1 MVIALNMQ
9 NTDDISTIFI
19 RISDEI
25 HELTVQLEKAGGI
38 IADALSTVSDVAAC
52 TAKKTGYV
60 LQNHGELPDAFYA
73 SESETTKDYTCAEKV
88 MKTEAQ
94 AVRSKKNLAGAC
106 DMLTE
111 AMQRLRREQTS
122 VAKAVENCSY
132 VTMSG
137 ISSLNELT
145 AAAEKTQYAAEKLQS
160 SYIRT
165 AEAAE
170 NLAKA
175 SEKASDA
182 SERYGRNSSLDKS
195 DFYQKLKQ
203 AASSTAV
210 AAACEGK
217 SYWKNLFSN
226 FYKSAVP
233 MDMDVIRGSV
243 DILTDLTTRLAEAAF
258 EMAAAFSEAE
268 SVIIKATGA
277 AGGALDGLSESM
289 MDAWAASRTGSLDEA
304 AAVVGEINTRLGLTG
319 EALSQAT
326 VKFLDF
332 ASATGGNA
340 AGSVR
345 GITQLMKQWEIEAY
359 ELTATLDKL
368 TLTGQLS
375 GISVDSLTSQLIS
388 NKAVLSQLGF
398 TLEQAMAMF
407 AEFELAG
414 TQASS
419 VMAGFSTALSNGSV
433 SSMEELYDVFEKIES
448 GSIDAA
454 KAAEIFGTG
463 AGRSI
468 TDAVRAG
475 VLSLDDM
482 VSALENADGT
492 LEKTAKSAQTTEEK
506 WEQATN
512 NVSAA
517 FSNALSPAIEAVSA
531 QVAGFVNSIGTF
543 LNNHPVITKM
553 IVSAAISLGTLTA
566 AFAASTF
573 AAKVAV
579 PALTEFGIALNSAL
593 GPIGWIPLAITG
605 ISIAVTAFTQMTAAA
620 EDGMA
625 DMTAATRAQYDRL
638 QMLNEEYE
646 TACDHYGKTSEEAL
660 LLKNQMNELS
670 AEFEANRQTVEEF
683 VAEVDAL
690 CESAAQVTANFAE
703 NMQAIQSAE
712 LGTMILIEK
721 YEELAKQ
728 ENLTGIQEE
737 ELNAVTKKL
746 AENYPDLA
754 AKMDSAADST
764 NDYVDALKKACEEEA
779 EEQRQQQAQDTYV
792 EAILQRKKLT
802 EELEKA
808 QENLWSTFEY
818 SHPLKD
824 KNLLIPDFGLIDII
838 ISSKEIGESIHLV
851 DQINVQLQ
859 ETDQVLA
866 EIEAQWEV
874 YAERPRTYSEVCIEA
889 FQNVQAEVDELI
901 TAYNEAYEAARSSI
915 DQTIGLFDEMSAR
928 CEFNTEDMIS
938 RWKKQID
945 YLSEYKDNLKLA
957 LDYGIDRELI
967 LALSDGSEESAGTLA
982 AIVDRIGELKQTSGE
997 QADQFIEE
1005 LNDSF
1010 SGVEEAKD
1018 LFAGTVAE
1026 IKVDFSG
1033 KMDELQGK
1041 FTETLEKM
1049 GDIDGAAAA
1058 AEAIMDAY
1066 TSSIQSGTAEA
1077 VSAAAAVAEAVSEAL
1092 ADIAADPDEIVNLP
1106 HKGKIIEEES
1116 SFSSGSS
1123 LSDIFLDNF
1132 VKPFL
1137 PSLSDVLP
1145 GPFAKSFL
1153 FPAGINPFV
1162 NAGNSN
1168 PLYIQPSE
1176 QMKKTAY
1183 ADDAKYDSEKR
1194 IRLEIAGSGAIGIGG
1209 QSKESILEVLQTNL
1223 KPVLMNLIRREIYEE
1238 GDLAYEY

>member
-506 WEQATN
+506 WE
-512 NVSAA
+512 
-517 FSNALSPAIEAVSA
+517 
-531 QVAGFVNSIGTF
+531 
-543 LNNHPVITKM
+543 
-553 IVSAAISLGTLTA
+553 
-566 AFAASTF
+566 
-573 AAKVAV
+573 
-579 PALTEFGIALNSAL
+579 
-593 GPIGWIPLAITG
+593 
-605 ISIAVTAFTQMTAAA
+605 
-620 EDGMA
+620 
-625 DMTAATRAQYDRL
+625 
-638 QMLNEEYE
+638 
-646 TACDHYGKTSEEAL
+646 
-660 LLKNQMNELS
+660 
-670 AEFEANRQTVEEF
+670 
-683 VAEVDAL
+683 
-690 CESAAQVTANFAE
+690 
-703 NMQAIQSAE
+703 
-712 LGTMILIEK
+712 
-721 YEELAKQ
+721 
-728 ENLTGIQEE
+728 
-737 ELNAVTKKL
+737 
-746 AENYPDLA
+746 
-754 AKMDSAADST
+754 
-764 NDYVDALKKACEEEA
+764 
-779 EEQRQQQAQDTYV
+779 
-792 EAILQRKKLT
+792 
-802 EELEKA
+802 
-808 QENLWSTFEY
+808 
-818 SHPLKD
+818 
-824 KNLLIPDFGLIDII
+824 
-838 ISSKEIGESIHLV
+838 
-851 DQINVQLQ
+851 
-859 ETDQVLA
+859 
-866 EIEAQWEV
+866 
-874 YAERPRTYSEVCIEA
+874 
-889 FQNVQAEVDELI
+889 
-901 TAYNEAYEAARSSI
+901 
-915 DQTIGLFDEMSAR
+915 
-928 CEFNTEDMIS
+928 
-938 RWKKQID
+938 
-945 YLSEYKDNLKLA
+945 
-957 LDYGIDRELI
+957 
-967 LALSDGSEESAGTLA
+967 
-982 AIVDRIGELKQTSGE
+982 
-997 QADQFIEE
+997 
-1005 LNDSF
+1005 
-1010 SGVEEAKD
+1010 
-1018 LFAGTVAE
+1018 
-1026 IKVDFSG
+1026 
-1033 KMDELQGK
+1033 
-1041 FTETLEKM
+1041 
-1049 GDIDGAAAA
+1049 
-1058 AEAIMDAY
+1058 
-1066 TSSIQSGTAEA
+1066 
-1077 VSAAAAVAEAVSEAL
+1077 
-1092 ADIAADPDEIVNLP
+1092 
-1106 HKGKIIEEES
+1106 
-1116 SFSSGSS
+1116 
-1123 LSDIFLDNF
+1123 
-1132 VKPFL
+1132 
-1137 PSLSDVLP
+1137 
-1145 GPFAKSFL
+1145 
-1153 FPAGINPFV
+1153 
-1162 NAGNSN
+1162 
-1168 PLYIQPSE
+1168 
-1176 QMKKTAY
+1176 
-1183 ADDAKYDSEKR
+1183 
-1194 IRLEIAGSGAIGIGG
+1194 
-1209 QSKESILEVLQTNL
+1209 
-1223 KPVLMNLIRREIYEE
+1223 
-1238 GDLAYEY
+1238 